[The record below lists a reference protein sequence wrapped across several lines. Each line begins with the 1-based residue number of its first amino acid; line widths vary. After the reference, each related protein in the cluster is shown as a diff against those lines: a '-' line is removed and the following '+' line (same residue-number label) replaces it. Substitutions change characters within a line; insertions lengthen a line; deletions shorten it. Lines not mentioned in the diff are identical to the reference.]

1 MSENINKLDK
11 NKNNEYMSK
20 NELYNEKG
28 VMLIENE
35 KMSDE
40 ENNKEERQELNLGKN
55 IIYQNK
61 IILGIKDH
69 LYDMIFLMII
79 FFLIYII
86 FIIFIFP
93 YFYYNK
99 SFIIYLF
106 ILITITTA
114 YMLGLYN
121 QLCCFCTEPGIIPR
135 NYHKYYTSNLCDKY
149 ILSKITKKPI
159 IMIQRHCNICSIK
172 RPKKCQHCFFCD
184 NCVEEFDHHNQY
196 VSNCIGKRNKKHFFL
211 FLFFELFFLIE
222 IYIFSFIQFYLVF
235 IDYTS
240 DIKNIYNYISMTV
253 AIIGI
258 ILILMLLNLYYNY
271 DYQNR
276 LIYVLLCSNIFFV
289 FSFYYSKYKNS
300 SSLPL
305 YVSPFNIFLITMP
318 FKWMYYFFTQFIH
331 QLNMIAFGMTS
342 SEYKNLLNYIK
353 IINKDQSYIKLP
365 DNNNNDNSDDIE
377 DGINNDSIKDYN
389 MPCTVIKDVPS
400 KKHIPKFNI
409 NDLIKNVQNLIMK
422 EKSKSLIYQELNNH

>member
-1 MSENINKLDK
+1 MSENNNKLDI

-28 VMLIENE
+28 VMLIESE
-35 KMSDE
+35 KISDE

-106 ILITITTA
+106 ILIAITTA

-135 NYHKYYTSNLCDKY
+135 KYHKYYTTNLCDKY

-240 DIKNIYNYISMTV
+240 NIKNIYNYISMTV

-353 IINKDQSYIKLP
+353 IVNKDQSYIKLP

-389 MPCTVIKDVPS
+389 IPCTVIKDIPS

-409 NDLIKNVQNLIMK
+409 NDLIKNVKNLIMK